1 MQFFDM
7 KKYYIAYGSNM
18 SVSQMKERCPT
29 AVPVGTAIL
38 KDWELV
44 FRYHATIEPK
54 PGASVPVVVW
64 EITDSDERNLD
75 HYEGYPHYYEKQHV
89 TVEMREFKSPQK
101 KKIMAMV
108 YVMVKERSPIS
119 PPSGAYLNVI
129 AEGYDRFKFNGGIL
143 RKAVD
148 EAAFINMDSDDY
160 AHYH

>member
-1 MQFFDM
+1 MQIVDIR
-7 KKYYIAYGSNM
+7 KYYIAYGSNM
-18 SVSQMKERCPT
+18 SVSQMKERCPD
-29 AVPVGTAIL
+29 AVPVGTAAL

-75 HYEGYPHYYEKQHV
+75 QYEGYPHYYEKQYV
-89 TVEMREFKSPQK
+89 SVNMREFKTPYRHN
-101 KKIMAMV
+101 IRAMV
-108 YVMVKERSPIS
+108 YVMVKDRSPIT
-119 PPSGAYLNVI
+119 PPSGIYLNVI
-129 AEGYDRFKFNGGIL
+129 AAAYDRFKFNKTIL

>member
-1 MQFFDM
+1 M

-18 SVSQMKERCPT
+18 SVSQMKERCPD

-54 PGASVPVVVW
+54 QGASVPVVVW

-75 HYEGYPHYYEKQHV
+75 HYEGYPHYYEKQYV
-89 TVEMREFKSPQK
+89 SVDMREFKTPYRHNVR
-101 KKIMAMV
+101 AMV
-108 YVMVKERSPIS
+108 YIMIKERQQIS
-119 PPSGAYLNVI
+119 PPSGVYLNVI
-129 AEGYDRFKFNGGIL
+129 ADAYDKFKFNEAIL

-148 EAAFINMDSDDY
+148 ESIFAYMDNNEY
-160 AHYH
+160 AYN

>member
-1 MQFFDM
+1 M

-18 SVSQMKERCPT
+18 SISQMRERCPD

-64 EITDSDERNLD
+64 EIKDSDERNLD
-75 HYEGYPHYYEKQHV
+75 HYEGYPHYYEKQYV
-89 TVEMREFKSPQK
+89 SVDMREFKTPYRHK
-101 KKIMAMV
+101 VRAMV
-108 YVMVKERSPIS
+108 YIMVKEHSQIF
-119 PPSGAYLNVI
+119 PPPGVYLNVI
-129 AEGYDRFKFNGGIL
+129 ADAYDRFKFNEAIL

-148 EAAFINMDSDDY
+148 DSIFAYMDNNGY
-160 AHYH
+160 AYN